1 MKKLFIV
8 AAIAAISFASMAHA
22 GQQAPKLPAC
32 QEAADSFITVG
43 IKAIMD
49 TDKNLSRGFKLD
61 VMDAV
66 ADQGDLYAIY
76 YRNSCNVAAE
86 MLKKNPGEKMNGVIN
101 QLINHGFDK
110 TDAKGV
116 TPAQYAEAMAG
127 TMGLYEG
134 KFIVTGK
141 VE

>member
-1 MKKLFIV
+1 MKKLITLAV
-8 AAIAAISFASMAHA
+8 IAAATFGGIAHA
-22 GQQAPKLPAC
+22 QQAPKLPAC
-32 QEAADSFITVG
+32 QEAADSFVKVG
-43 IKAIMD
+43 IKAVMD
-49 TDKNLSRGFKLD
+49 TDTSLTRGFKLD

-66 ADQGDLYAIY
+66 AEQGDLYTIY
-76 YRNSCNVAAE
+76 YRNTCNVAAA
-86 MLKKNPGEKMNGVIN
+86 MLKQTPGAKTEGVIN
-101 QLINHGFDK
+101 QLINHGFSK

-116 TPAQYAEAMAG
+116 SAAEYAEAMFQ